1 MCCPSLRGLRSVPH
15 VSDHGDVAHGWVLLL
30 AQLPAS
36 PSSPRVTVWRRA
48 RSAGAIGVQN
58 GAWVLP
64 DGPDHVR
71 FFTGLATYV
80 REHGGSAFALRT
92 ASATGGEDDEIVARF
107 RSDRA
112 KEYAELTERGEELL
126 AELAKETERSNFTFA
141 ELEENEQDLDRLAGW
156 LEKIMVRDFFP
167 DEQAKDAAAL
177 LERCRAALET
187 FTGEVYR
194 SEGVAPEDPAG
205 S

>member
-1 MCCPSLRGLRSVPH
+1 MT
-15 VSDHGDVAHGWVLLL
+15 DHGDDAHGWVLLL

-64 DGPDHVR
+64 DGPAHVQ
-71 FFTGLATYV
+71 FFSGLATYV

-92 ASATGGEDDEIVARF
+92 ASATGAEDDEIVARF

-126 AELAKETERSNFTFA
+126 AELAKETDRSNFTFA
-141 ELEENEQDLDRLAGW
+141 ELEENEQDLERLASW
-156 LEKIMVRDFFP
+156 LEKITVRDFFP
-167 DEQAKDAAAL
+167 DDHAKDAAAL
-177 LERCRAALET
+177 LDRCRRALEA
-187 FTGEVYR
+187 FTAEVYR
-194 SEGVAPEDPAG
+194 AEGIEPGG
-205 S
+205 SDRP

>member
-1 MCCPSLRGLRSVPH
+1 
-15 VSDHGDVAHGWVLLL
+15 VSDHGDDAHGWVLLL

-64 DGPDHVR
+64 DGPAHVR
-71 FFTGLATYV
+71 FFSGLATYV
-80 REHGGSAFALRT
+80 REQGGSAFALRT
-92 ASATGGEDDEIVARF
+92 TSATGIEDDEIVARF

-112 KEYAELTERGEELL
+112 KEYAELTERAEELL
-126 AELAKETERSNFTFA
+126 AELAKETDRSNFTFA
-141 ELEENEQDLDRLAGW
+141 EMEENEQDLDRLSGW
-156 LEKIMVRDFFP
+156 LEKITVRDFFP
-167 DEQAKDAAAL
+167 DEHAKDAAAL
-177 LERCRAALET
+177 LDRCKRALET

-194 SEGVAPEDPAG
+194 AEGVEPDGPD
-205 S
+205 SP

>member
-1 MCCPSLRGLRSVPH
+1 MCCPRLRTLRSVPD
-15 VSDHGDVAHGWVLLL
+15 VSDHGDDAHGWVLLL

-48 RSAGAIGVQN
+48 RSAGAVGVQN

-64 DGPDHVR
+64 DGADHVR
-71 FFTGLATYV
+71 FFAGLATYV
-80 REHGGSAFALRT
+80 REHGGNAFALRT
-92 ASATGGEDDEIVARF
+92 TSATGAEDEEIVARF

-112 KEYAELTERGEELL
+112 KEYAEFTERGEELL
-126 AELAKETERSNFTFA
+126 AELAKETDRSNFTFA

-156 LEKIMVRDFFP
+156 LEKITVRDFFP
-167 DEQAKDAAAL
+167 DEHAKDAAAL
-177 LERCRAALET
+177 MERCRATLEA

-194 SEGVAPEDPAG
+194 SEGVAPEDPAR

>member
-1 MCCPSLRGLRSVPH
+1 
-15 VSDHGDVAHGWVLLL
+15 VSDHGDDAHGWVLLL

-64 DGPDHVR
+64 DGPAHVR
-71 FFTGLATYV
+71 FFSGLATYV
-80 REHGGSAFALRT
+80 REQGGSAFALRT
-92 ASATGGEDDEIVARF
+92 TSATGIEDDEIVARF

-112 KEYAELTERGEELL
+112 KEYAELTERAEELL
-126 AELAKETERSNFTFA
+126 AELAKETDRSNFTFA
-141 ELEENEQDLDRLAGW
+141 ELEENEQDLDRLSGW
-156 LEKIMVRDFFP
+156 LEKITVRDFFP
-167 DEQAKDAAAL
+167 DEHAKDAAAL
-177 LERCRAALET
+177 LERCKRALET

-194 SEGVAPEDPAG
+194 AEGVEPDGPD
-205 S
+205 SP

>member
-1 MCCPSLRGLRSVPH
+1 MCCIRVRICSVRS
-15 VSDHGDVAHGWVLLL
+15 VSDHGDDAHGWVLLL

-48 RSAGAIGVQN
+48 RSAGAVGVQN

-64 DGPDHVR
+64 DGPAHVR
-71 FFTGLATYV
+71 FLTGLASYV
-80 REHGGSAFALRT
+80 REQGGSAYALRT
-92 ASATGGEDDEIVARF
+92 TSATGTEDAEIVARF

-126 AELAKETERSNFTFA
+126 AELAKETDRSNFTFA
-141 ELEENEQDLDRLAGW
+141 ELEENEQDLDRLSGW
-156 LEKIMVRDFFP
+156 LEKITVRDFFP
-167 DEQAKDAAAL
+167 DEHAKDAAAL
-177 LERCRAALET
+177 LERCRRALET

-194 SEGVAPEDPAG
+194 AEGVQPGGPGQA
-205 S
+205 

>member
-1 MCCPSLRGLRSVPH
+1 VT
-15 VSDHGDVAHGWVLLL
+15 DHGDDAHGWVLLL

-64 DGPDHVR
+64 DGPAQVR
-71 FFTGLATYV
+71 FLSGLATYV

-92 ASATGGEDDEIVARF
+92 TSATGLEDDEIVARF

-112 KEYAELTERGEELL
+112 KEYAELTERAEELL
-126 AELAKETERSNFTFA
+126 AELAKETDRSNFTFA
-141 ELEENEQDLDRLAGW
+141 ELEENEQDLDRLSGW
-156 LEKIMVRDFFP
+156 LEKITVRDFFP
-167 DEQAKDAAAL
+167 DEHAKDAAAL
-177 LERCRAALET
+177 LDRCRRALEA

-194 SEGVAPEDPAG
+194 AEGVEPDGPDRP
-205 S
+205 

>member
-1 MCCPSLRGLRSVPH
+1 
-15 VSDHGDVAHGWVLLL
+15 VSDHGDDAHGWVLLL

-64 DGPDHVR
+64 DGPAHVR
-71 FFTGLATYV
+71 FFSGLATYV
-80 REHGGSAFALRT
+80 REQGGSAFAMRT
-92 ASATGGEDDEIVARF
+92 MSATGTEDDEIVARF

-112 KEYAELTERGEELL
+112 KEYAELTERAEELL
-126 AELAKETERSNFTFA
+126 AELAKETDRSNFTFA
-141 ELEENEQDLDRLAGW
+141 ELEENEQDLDRLSGW
-156 LEKIMVRDFFP
+156 LEKITVRDFFP
-167 DEQAKDAAAL
+167 DEHAKDAAAL
-177 LERCRAALET
+177 LDRCKRALET

-194 SEGVAPEDPAG
+194 AEGVEPDGPDHP
-205 S
+205 

>member
-1 MCCPSLRGLRSVPH
+1 MT
-15 VSDHGDVAHGWVLLL
+15 DHGDDAHGWVLLL

-64 DGPDHVR
+64 DGPAHVR
-71 FFTGLATYV
+71 FLSGLATYV

-92 ASATGGEDDEIVARF
+92 TSATGLEDDEIVARF

-112 KEYAELTERGEELL
+112 KEYAELTERAEELL
-126 AELAKETERSNFTFA
+126 AELAKETDRSNFTFA
-141 ELEENEQDLDRLAGW
+141 ELEENEQDLDRLSGW
-156 LEKIMVRDFFP
+156 LEKITVRDFFP
-167 DEQAKDAAAL
+167 DEHAKDAAAL
-177 LERCRAALET
+177 LDRCRRALEA

-194 SEGVAPEDPAG
+194 AEGVEPDGPDRP
-205 S
+205 

>member
-1 MCCPSLRGLRSVPH
+1 M
-15 VSDHGDVAHGWVLLL
+15 SDHGDDARGWVLLL

-64 DGPDHVR
+64 DGEPHVR
-71 FFTGLATYV
+71 FLTGLAAYV
-80 REHGGSAFALRT
+80 REHGGTAFAFRT
-92 ASATGGEDDEIVARF
+92 TSATGLEDDEIVARF

-126 AELAKETERSNFTFA
+126 AELAKETDRSNFTFA
-141 ELEENEQDLDRLAGW
+141 ELEENEQDLDRLSGW
-156 LEKIMVRDFFP
+156 LEKITVRDFFS
-167 DEQAKDAAAL
+167 DERAKDAAAL
-177 LERCRAALET
+177 LERCRHALET
-187 FTGEVYR
+187 FTAEVLR
-194 SEGVAPEDPAG
+194 AEGVASEGNERP
-205 S
+205 